1 MIFHKPMTQIKTR
14 LFDYY
19 EKNEAK
25 VDIAFFLGGFFF
37 DIFTLSDID
46 DPLSIAQQ
54 VVYLLILGSILYY
67 DFLDDN
73 GLFKISPRL
82 EKTWNYRQPILHF
95 FLGSLLSVYSLFF
108 LKSSSI
114 FTSIVFVLLLL
125 GLMIANEL
133 KTVQKSKIDIKIG
146 LYVICVFSFFSMTV
160 PVILG
165 FVGILPFMIS
175 VVLTGAVLYGV
186 YNLLLR
192 RVQNNKLV
200 FRRILAPGG
209 GVLALFVL
217 FYFVGWIPPVPLSI
231 QNMGIYHM
239 IGKSEG
245 KYILSHENSSWFFWR
260 SGDQVFTAEPGDKIN
275 FFAQVY
281 SPARFSDS
289 VILHWYYKDPR
300 QGWMTTDKIPMGI
313 SGGRKQGYRGYST
326 KANYTSGEYRI
337 SVETTDGR
345 EIGRIYFDVTKVPV
359 NNPDRVFKQEVF

>member
-1 MIFHKPMTQIKTR
+1 MTQIKNR
-14 LFDYY
+14 IFNYY

-25 VDIAFFLGGFFF
+25 VDISFFLGGFFF
-37 DIFTLSDID
+37 DILTLSDID
-46 DPLSIAQQ
+46 DLLGITQQ

-73 GLFKISPRL
+73 GFFKISPRL
-82 EKTWNYRQPILHF
+82 EKVWNYRQPILHF

-108 LKSSSI
+108 LKSASI

-133 KTVQKSKIDIKIG
+133 KTVQQSKIDIKVG

-165 FVGILPFMIS
+165 FVGVLPFMIS
-175 VVLTGAVLYGV
+175 VIFTGAVLYGV
-186 YNLLLR
+186 YHLLLK
-192 RVQNNKLV
+192 RVQNVKILM
-200 FRRILAPGG
+200 RRILAPGM

-239 IGKSEG
+239 IEKSEG
-245 KYILSHENSSWFFWR
+245 KYILSHENSLWTFWR
-260 SGDQVFTAEPGDKIN
+260 SGDQEFTAEPNDKIY
-275 FFAQVY
+275 FFAEIY

-289 VILHWYYKDPR
+289 VVLHWYFKDPR
-300 QGWMTTDKIPMGI
+300 QGWITTDRIPMGI
-313 SGGRKQGYRGYST
+313 SGGRRNGYRGYST
-326 KANYTSGEYRI
+326 KQNYAAGEWRI

-345 EIGRIYFDVTKVPV
+345 EIGRIYFDVTKVPT
-359 NNPDRVFKQEVF
+359 NNPERAFRKDKF

>member
-1 MIFHKPMTQIKTR
+1 MKQLKSR
-14 LFDYY
+14 LLNYY
-19 EKNEAK
+19 EQNEAK

-46 DPLSIAQQ
+46 DVWGIGQQ
-54 VVYLLILGSILYY
+54 IVYLIILGSILYY

-73 GLFKISPRL
+73 GFFKISPRM
-82 EKTWNYRQPILHF
+82 EKVWNYRQPILHF

-108 LKSSSI
+108 LKSASI
-114 FTSIVFVLLLL
+114 FSSIVFVILLI
-125 GLMIANEL
+125 GLMVANEL
-133 KTVQKSKIDIKIG
+133 KSVQKSKIDIKIG

-165 FVGILPFMIS
+165 FVGIVPFMLS
-175 VVLTGAVLYGV
+175 VILTAGVLYGV
-186 YNLLLR
+186 FHLLLK
-192 RVQNNKLV
+192 RVQNHKLV
-200 FRRILAPGG
+200 LRRIFAPGA

-239 IGKSEG
+239 IEKSEG
-245 KYILSHENSSWFFWR
+245 KYIASHENPAWIFWR
-260 SGDQVFTAEPGDKIN
+260 NGDQKFVAEPNDKIY
-275 FFAQVY
+275 FFAEIF

-300 QGWMTTDKIPMGI
+300 QGWITTDRIPMGI
-313 SGGRKQGYRGYST
+313 SGGRKQGYRGTAT
-326 KANYTSGEYRI
+326 KQNYTAGEWRI

-345 EIGRIYFDVTKVPV
+345 EIGRIYFDVTKVDTA
-359 NNPDRVFKQEVF
+359 NPDRTFNQDIF